1 MFVERLKKLLSE
13 REITKNKLLTDLQL
27 GKNSFVNWESRGT
40 IPSGEVLTKIAEY
53 FGVTVDYLLGNT
65 DSREKP
71 KEKTPSEEG
80 EKDGKDVVVVF
91 RGGERIVQHVTPE
104 QAALIDNLLKQ
115 FDAKHGNT

>member
-1 MFVERLKKLLSE
+1 MFVERLKELLSE

-40 IPSGEVLTKIAEY
+40 IPSGEVLTKIADY

-65 DSREKP
+65 GSREKP

-80 EKDGKDVVVVF
+80 EDVVIVS
-91 RGGERIVQHVTPE
+91 RNGERFVHHLEPQQVK
-104 QAALIDNLLKQ
+104 LLEDMIKQ
-115 FDAKHGNT
+115 FGNNHQ